1 MWSRPLALA
10 LLLLPAPALAG
21 VKEKVAALAPPGLVL
36 VMDAK
41 GNELVAQNTD
51 EPFVP
56 ASVTK
61 IVTAWLAM
69 EVLGG
74 DYRFET
80 RFYLDDKRVLYV
92 RGGGDPFLISEE
104 LAPLATE
111 LVAAVGKKP
120 ITGIVL
126 DASYYPSN
134 LRIPGIEDTDEAYN
148 ALNSALAVNF
158 NTVYAVRSGNKV
170 RSAEKQT
177 PITPLAITQFRLRGP
192 NGSGRISLSQD
203 PTVSLQYAGE
213 LIAAFIE
220 RAGGSVKGK
229 ISTGT
234 VPEGLEP
241 VYVHRQSRTLSEI
254 LVELLRASNNYIA
267 NQVFLEIGGHRLG
280 GPVSLEKSL
289 QVANEM
295 LAAHGLAAAI
305 HLEEGSGISR
315 NNHFTAR
322 GLAKVLELFAPHA
335 DLLHGHDG
343 GMNKTGTMEGVRTLA
358 GYADTSSHGRVRF
371 VISLT
376 SNDGEMRFRLLR
388 AISPGCK
395 SRPPRRC
402 FPTRSQKFA
411 ISAYRIS
418 AGGLRSPAGYALR
431 VHVQRIDR
439 VARRHEQPVAVAA
452 AEADVGSALGQ
463 RDEADRLAGRIEHLD
478 AVERRAHAPA
488 APQIAVDVD
497 PKAVGRFFFFAVDED
512 AAIGE
517 LRSAVDHVEDID
529 RASLG
534 RALDDI
540 ELRFVGRKG
549 QSVRPLDQ
557 PGGRDRRTPA
567 VGIEPVDVEGQFRLC
582 LHAQIIAGDAGGRI
596 GEPDGAVGLHDHVVR
611 AIEPL
616 AVEPIDQHRDGAV
629 ILGARDAT
637 A

>member
-1 MWSRPLALA
+1 MWSLPFALA

-21 VKEKVAALAPPGLVL
+21 VTETVAALAPPALVL
-36 VMDAK
+36 VMDAE

-56 ASVTK
+56 ASVAK

-104 LAPLATE
+104 LAPLATK

-126 DASYYPSN
+126 DASYYPSK
-134 LRIPGIEDTDEAYN
+134 LRIPGIEDTNEAYN
-148 ALNSALAVNF
+148 AQNSALAVNF
-158 NTVYAVRSGNKV
+158 NTVYAERSGNKV
-170 RSAEKQT
+170 RSAETQT

-192 NGSGRISLSQD
+192 HGTGRISLSQD

-213 LIAAFIE
+213 LIAAFIG
-220 RAGGSVKGK
+220 RAGGSVRGK

-234 VPEGLEP
+234 VPEGRKP

-254 LVELLRASNNYIA
+254 LAELLRASNNYIA
-267 NQVFLEIGGHRLG
+267 NQVFLEIGGRRLG

-295 LAAHGLAAAI
+295 LAAHGLAAAV

-335 DLLHGHDG
+335 HLLRGHDG

-358 GYADTSSHGRVRF
+358 GYADTPNHGRVRF

-376 SNDGEMRFRLLR
+376 SNDDEMRFRLLR
-388 AISPGCK
+388 
-395 SRPPRRC
+395 
-402 FPTRSQKFA
+402 T
-411 ISAYRIS
+411 
-418 AGGLRSPAGYALR
+418 
-431 VHVQRIDR
+431 
-439 VARRHEQPVAVAA
+439 
-452 AEADVGSALGQ
+452 
-463 RDEADRLAGRIEHLD
+463 IES
-478 AVERRAHAPA
+478 
-488 APQIAVDVD
+488 
-497 PKAVGRFFFFAVDED
+497 
-512 AAIGE
+512 E
-517 LRSAVDHVEDID
+517 L
-529 RASLG
+529 
-534 RALDDI
+534 
-540 ELRFVGRKG
+540 
-549 QSVRPLDQ
+549 
-557 PGGRDRRTPA
+557 
-567 VGIEPVDVEGQFRLC
+567 
-582 LHAQIIAGDAGGRI
+582 
-596 GEPDGAVGLHDHVVR
+596 
-611 AIEPL
+611 
-616 AVEPIDQHRDGAV
+616 
-629 ILGARDAT
+629 
-637 A
+637 

>member
-10 LLLLPAPALAG
+10 LLLLPAPALADD
-21 VKEKVAALAPPGLVL
+21 KEKVAALAPSGVVL
-36 VMDAK
+36 VVDLE
-41 GNELVAQNTD
+41 GSELVALNAD

-61 IVTAWLAM
+61 IVTAWLAL

-104 LAPLATE
+104 LAPLATD
-111 LVAAVGKKP
+111 LVAVVGKKP
-120 ITGIVL
+120 IDGIVL

-134 LRIPGIEDTDEAYN
+134 LRIPGIEDTNNSYD

-158 NTVYAVRSGNKV
+158 NTIYGVRSHNKV

-177 PITPLAITQFRLRGP
+177 PITPLAIAQFRARGP
-192 NGSGRISLSQD
+192 KGSSRISLSQD
-203 PTVSLQYAGE
+203 STVSLQYAGE

-220 RAGGSVKGK
+220 RAGGSVKGR

-254 LVELLRASNNYIA
+254 LAELLRASNNYIA

-289 QVANEM
+289 MVANEM
-295 LAAHGLAAAI
+295 LAAHGLATAI

-315 NNHFTAR
+315 DNRFTAR

-343 GMNKTGTMEGVRTLA
+343 GMNKTGTRDGIRTLA

-376 SNDGEMRFRLLR
+376 SNDEMRFRLLR
-388 AISPGCK
+388 AIES
-395 SRPPRRC
+395 
-402 FPTRSQKFA
+402 
-411 ISAYRIS
+411 
-418 AGGLRSPAGYALR
+418 GL
-431 VHVQRIDR
+431 
-439 VARRHEQPVAVAA
+439 
-452 AEADVGSALGQ
+452 
-463 RDEADRLAGRIEHLD
+463 
-478 AVERRAHAPA
+478 
-488 APQIAVDVD
+488 
-497 PKAVGRFFFFAVDED
+497 
-512 AAIGE
+512 
-517 LRSAVDHVEDID
+517 
-529 RASLG
+529 
-534 RALDDI
+534 
-540 ELRFVGRKG
+540 
-549 QSVRPLDQ
+549 
-557 PGGRDRRTPA
+557 
-567 VGIEPVDVEGQFRLC
+567 
-582 LHAQIIAGDAGGRI
+582 
-596 GEPDGAVGLHDHVVR
+596 
-611 AIEPL
+611 
-616 AVEPIDQHRDGAV
+616 
-629 ILGARDAT
+629 
-637 A
+637 